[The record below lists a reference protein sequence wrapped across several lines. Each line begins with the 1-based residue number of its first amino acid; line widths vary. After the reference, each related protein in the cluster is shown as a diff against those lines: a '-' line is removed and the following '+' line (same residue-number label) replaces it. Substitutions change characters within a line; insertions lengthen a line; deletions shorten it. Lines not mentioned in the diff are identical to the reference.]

1 VGDVKLS
8 INICANLPDTFT
20 CPICGH
26 SIPKSPYLHE
36 VFAGDPWAEY
46 AGNLVTHYRHQHVN
60 YYDRSCHHMGYRSKN
75 PAWTNYDDFKKLVN
89 NRAKRQ
95 IIRAVAISKKFP
107 TRAVMPLL
115 EGFLKLQYN
124 DEKTIALIKKIM
136 IKIPE
141 GQTTL

>member
-1 VGDVKLS
+1 MNTTTT
-8 INICANLPDTFT
+8 IANLPEDFI

-36 VFAGDPWAEY
+36 VFAGDPYAEY
-46 AGNLVTHYRHQHVN
+46 AACLVTHYRHGHVN
-60 YYDRSCHHMGYRSKN
+60 YYNRSCDYRGYRNKN

-95 IIRAVAISKKFP
+95 IIRAAAKNFP
-107 TRAVMPLL
+107 ARVVLSLM

-124 DEKTIALIKKIM
+124 DDKTIALIKKIV
-136 IKIPE
+136 IKIPD

>member
-1 VGDVKLS
+1 MNGTTT
-8 INICANLPDTFT
+8 ANLPDTFI

-36 VFAGDPWAEY
+36 VFVGDPWAEY
-46 AGNLVTHYRHQHVN
+46 AANIVTHYRHSHIN
-60 YYDRSCHHMGYRSKN
+60 YYNRSCDYRGYRNKN
-75 PAWTNYDDFKKLVN
+75 PAYTNHEDFKIIVN

-95 IIRAVAISKKFP
+95 IIRAAAKNFP
-107 TRAVMPLL
+107 SRAVMSLL
-115 EGFLKLQYN
+115 EGFLKLQHN
-124 DEKTIALIKKIM
+124 DDKTIALIKKIV